1 MSSVFKVQKTIRE
14 ILLKIL
20 DNHSLEQLNKIPAG
34 YSNNLIWN
42 VAHCISAQQV
52 LVYKLS
58 GLPMLVS
65 DEFIDKYKKGTK
77 PEGDVSQAE
86 VDEIRGLLFSTL
98 DKTEKDVND
107 GIFLNYTTYLTS
119 MGFELTN
126 IQDALDF
133 VNYHEGIHTGIIM
146 SIRKFV

>member
-107 GIFLNYTTYLTS
+107 DIFLNYTRYLTS

-126 IQDALDF
+126 VQDALDF

>member
-14 ILLKIL
+14 IFLKIL

-42 VAHCISAQQV
+42 IAHCISSQQV

-58 GLPMLVS
+58 GLPTQVS
-65 DEFIDKYKKGTK
+65 DQFIDAYKKGTK
-77 PEGDVSQAE
+77 PERDVSQEE
-86 VDEIRGLLFSTL
+86 VDEIRMLLSSTIL
-98 DKTEKDVND
+98 QTEKDYTNNVFN
-107 GIFLNYTTYLTS
+107 NYTTYMTS

-126 IQDALDF
+126 VDDALSF